1 MSKNWKLKYRKGKGY
16 WYEDENGEKSEI
28 FEHAY
33 KYSDGFGLVVLGNG
47 KRAYKDVNGKLSEEY
62 KWADSYSNANG
73 FGRVQLKNGKWAYR
87 DVDGNLFNRSE
98 CNTIKRFNKGDV
110 DVYSLKDEFFANDKI
125 LASILK
131 KLKRDAYRFI
141 KLAQSKEQLEAAKE
155 YYIDAMEYVLSTAH
169 DIRKENE
176 KQKKLEEQ
184 ERIKKKQEADKWSA
198 IQDKLIEELNL
209 K

>member
-1 MSKNWKLKYRKGKGY
+1 MSKKWTLKGENGRGF
-16 WYEDENGEKSEI
+16 WYEDENGERSEI
-28 FEHAY
+28 FKYAY
-33 KYSDGFGLVVLGNG
+33 KYSNGLGVVQLENENWVYRDVNGKLSEGYRYAYPYSDGFGLVQLENG
-47 KRAYKDVNGKLSEEY
+47 KC
-62 KWADSYSNANG
+62 
-73 FGRVQLKNGKWAYR
+73 AYR

-98 CNTIKRFNKGDV
+98 FKTIKRFYRDDV

-131 KLKRDAYRFI
+131 KLKSDTYRFI
-141 KLAQSKEQLEAAKE
+141 KLAQNKKQLETAKE

-169 DIRKENE
+169 DIRKANE

-184 ERIKKKQEADKWSA
+184 ERIKKQRKADKWSA
-198 IQDKLIEELNL
+198 TQDKLLEELNL

>member
-1 MSKNWKLKYRKGKGY
+1 MSKKWTLKGEYDSGF
-16 WYEDENGEKSEI
+16 WYEDENGERSEI
-28 FEHAY
+28 FKDAE
-33 KYSDGFGLVVLGNG
+33 KYSVGYGLVELENG
-47 KRAYKDVNGKLSEEY
+47 RYAYRDVNGKLSEEY
-62 KWADSYSNANG
+62 EWAGSYSDG
-73 FGRVQLKNGKWAYR
+73 FGLVKLENGKYAYR

-98 CNTIKRFNKGDV
+98 CNTIKRLYKGDV
-110 DVYSLKDEFFANDKI
+110 DVYSLEDEVFANDKL

-141 KLAQSKEQLEAAKE
+141 KLAQNKEQLETAKR
-155 YYIDAMEYVLSTAH
+155 YYLDAIEYVLSTAY

-184 ERIKKKQEADKWSA
+184 ERIKKQQEADKWSA
-198 IQDKLIEELNL
+198 IQDELLEELNL